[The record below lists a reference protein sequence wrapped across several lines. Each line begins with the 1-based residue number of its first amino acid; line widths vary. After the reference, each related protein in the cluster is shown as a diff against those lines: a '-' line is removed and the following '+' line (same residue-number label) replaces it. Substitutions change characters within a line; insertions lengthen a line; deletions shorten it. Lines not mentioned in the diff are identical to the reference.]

1 MHLVI
6 DGYNLLHNTPELAP
20 ARDKGQGRAAL
31 MKALNIYRGKRRHRL
46 TVVFDG
52 GPDAE
57 PSRGSESGVPLVY
70 SGSEQ
75 SADDVIA
82 DMSAKHGPGV
92 TVITDDREL
101 AQRCI
106 AKGSEVIA
114 SWEFALRLMEAAQG
128 QVEGLEPTQEEAGWD
143 FTTKKKGPSKRL
155 PKSKRRKARKRK
167 KL

>member
-1 MHLVI
+1 MHLLI

-20 ARDKGQGRAAL
+20 AQARGQGRAAL
-31 MKALNIYRGKRRHRL
+31 LKALKLYRAKRRHKL

-52 GPDAE
+52 GPDAQ
-57 PSRGSESGVPLVY
+57 PSRGSESGVPVVY
-70 SGSEQ
+70 AGTEQ

-82 DMSAKHGPGV
+82 DLAAKHGPGV

-101 AQRCI
+101 AQRCA

-114 SWEFALRLMEAAQG
+114 SWEFAIRLMEAAQG
-128 QVEGLEPTQEEAGWD
+128 KVEGLEAPEDDSGWD

-155 PKSKRRKARKRK
+155 PKSKRRKAK
-167 KL
+167 KIKSL

>member
-1 MHLVI
+1 MHLLL

-20 ARDKGQGRAAL
+20 ALARGQGRAAL
-31 MKALNIYRGKRRHRL
+31 LKALQLYRAKRRHRL

-52 GPDAE
+52 GPGEA
-57 PSRGSESGVPLVY
+57 PSRGSESGVPVIY
-70 SGSEQ
+70 SGTGG

-82 DMSAKHGPGV
+82 EISAKHGPGV

-106 AKGSEVIA
+106 SNGSEVIA
-114 SWEFALRLMEAAQG
+114 SWEFAARLMEAAQG
-128 QVEGLEPTQEEAGWD
+128 KVEGLEPHGEDAGWD
-143 FTTKKKGPSKRL
+143 FTTKKKGPAKRL
-155 PKSKRRKARKRK
+155 PKSKRRKADKIK

>member
-6 DGYNLLHNTPELAP
+6 DGYNLLHNTPELAL
-20 ARDKGQGRAAL
+20 AQNKGQGRAAL
-31 MKALNIYRGKRRHRL
+31 LKALKIYRDKRRHKI

-52 GPDAE
+52 GPQAA
-57 PSRGSESGVPLVY
+57 PSRASESGVPVVY
-70 SGSEQ
+70 SGAEQ

-92 TVITDDREL
+92 TVITDDRDL
-101 AQRCI
+101 AQRCEV
-106 AKGSEVIA
+106 KGSEVIA
-114 SWEFALRLMEAAQG
+114 SWEFAVRLMEAAQG
-128 QVEGLEPTQEEAGWD
+128 KVEGLEPPSEETGWD

-155 PKSKRRKARKRK
+155 PKSKRRRARKVK